1 MEVEVAVLGLLSLT
15 VLMVILNLNL
25 KSSIE
30 LKLESVARRVCV
42 PTLNLNLNPWLEAYV
57 FHPSCVAKMYP
68 SSSEVSHLISEGNV
82 GIYSPLK
89 PKGNTD

>member
-1 MEVEVAVLGLLSLT
+1 
-15 VLMVILNLNL
+15 MVTLNLNL

-30 LKLESVARRVCV
+30 LKFESVARSVCV

-57 FHPSCVAKMYP
+57 FHPSCVGRMYL

-82 GIYSPLK
+82 GIYSPLE
-89 PKGNTD
+89 PKGNTE